1 MAEEKRV
8 PPHSL
13 EAESAVL
20 GALLID
26 ASNIPKVLEII
37 NEECFYSPVNRK
49 IFRAIISLQQASVTP
64 DLITLSNELKQM
76 KELETVGGMLFLSSL
91 LENALAI
98 SNVEQHARVILDKY
112 IKRRLVQ
119 AATTIIQE
127 NLDDTQGAANLVDH
141 AQHLILQIKEKGIRK
156 EVVSIRSVIT
166 RVLED
171 AEKLRGRQRQI
182 TGVETGYYRLD
193 ELTSG
198 FQKGDFIVIA
208 GRPSMGKT
216 SLALNIATH
225 CAVQNQ
231 TPVLIFSLEMST
243 NALVQRLLCSEASIR
258 HRDLRSGFLT
268 NRDWTNL
275 ATAAGVLA
283 EATIYVDDTA
293 AIPILE
299 LKSKARRIKAEIDL
313 NLIIIDY
320 LQLIKG
326 LEGTRAP
333 VSRLQEI
340 TEISRELK
348 ALAKEL
354 DVPIVTL
361 SQLSRMPEQRENKR
375 PILADLRESGAIE
388 QDADVVIFLF
398 REELYHPTSENRGLA
413 EIIVAKQRN
422 GPTDDFKVTFIPE
435 YMRFENLT
443 IREEPP
449 IEVSEEEHEIY

>member
-13 EAESAVL
+13 EAETSVL

-26 ASNIPKVLEII
+26 AGNIPKALEII
-37 NEECFYSPVNRK
+37 NEDCFYSPVHRK
-49 IFRAIISLQQASVTP
+49 IFTAIVSLHQANVTP

-76 KELETVGGMLFLSSL
+76 KEIETVGGMPFLSSL

-98 SNVEQHARVILDKY
+98 TNVEQHARVILDKY
-112 IKRRLVQ
+112 VKRRLIQ
-119 AATTIIQE
+119 ASASIIQE
-127 NLDDTQGAANLVDH
+127 NLDDSQGAGVLVDH
-141 AQHLILQIKEKGIRK
+141 AQHMILQIKEKGIRK
-156 EVVSIRSVIT
+156 EVVTIRSAIT
-166 RVLED
+166 KVLED
-171 AEKLRGRQRQI
+171 AEKMRGHQRHI

-198 FQKGDFIVIA
+198 FQKGDFVVIA

-216 SLALNIATH
+216 ALALNIATH
-225 CAVQNQ
+225 ASVKNQ
-231 TPVLIFSLEMST
+231 ATVLIFSLEMSIT
-243 NALVQRLLCSEASIR
+243 ALVQRLLCTEASIK
-258 HRDLRSGFLT
+258 HHDLRGGFLS

-275 ATAAGVLA
+275 ASAAGELA
-283 EATIYVDDTA
+283 EAPIFIDDSA

-299 LKSKARRIKAEIDL
+299 LKSKARRIKAETDL
-313 NLIIIDY
+313 QMVIIDY

-326 LEGTRAP
+326 FESWRGP

-354 DVPIVTL
+354 DVPVVTL

-388 QDADVVIFLF
+388 QDADVVVFIF
-398 REELYHPTSENRGLA
+398 REELYQAKPENRNLA
-413 EIIVAKQRN
+413 EIILAKQRN
-422 GPTDDFKVTFIPE
+422 GPAGDFKLTFIPE
-435 YMRFENLT
+435 FTRFENLT
-443 IREEPP
+443 GREEPP
-449 IEVSEEEHEIY
+449 PESVEEEVEGY